1 MLDANAL
8 AALKQLK
15 SDIRESKQIHTGVV
29 KGSSNRFSFVI
40 RDTDQAEFFLP
51 PQEMDKLLPGDEIE
65 FELAKG
71 DKDREYAVVTKLKNS
86 AMDLFVGRYEVKG
99 QAHLVQP
106 DDMMINKAFFI
117 PPKDRKGNNQD
128 YVACKVIRHPF
139 PDGKAQARILK
150 VIGNKGSA
158 FIEHEFVKARFGLS
172 SEFPLT
178 ISQQA
183 DQLSATLID
192 TVKSGRLDET
202 ATAFVTIDSAET
214 RDMDDAVWARETDT
228 GFELKVAI
236 ADPTPWFKEHSDLD
250 REAFN
255 RATSTY
261 LPGQTITMLPAKL
274 SHNLCSLVP
283 GYDRLALVI
292 AIELDQDA
300 RVQHYTFNTAVIHS
314 HAKLSYQEVAD
325 FLLADKSIGQPEAI
339 CQSLKALAT
348 VHQKLNQQ
356 RAAHGLLMEDRPDYR
371 FNLDENG
378 KLLSINQEQR
388 LLSQNIIE
396 ECMLLVNQLAA
407 QFLQQHTA
415 GLFINQEGIKKEKRD
430 EFSQLVQKACADIGD
445 FQLDQLDS
453 FVGLMKN
460 LQQNHPYLREVSSR
474 LYGRSEIASQCSG
487 HFAQGFSHYTTITSP
502 IRKYLDL
509 FNHRRINEILNKQ
522 TTKAL
527 AADKIDALKQALQNS
542 RTASQQVESWLV
554 CSYMENFEGIEFD
567 AEVNY
572 LNGIGLGVRL
582 THNGV
587 DGFIDFRNQKIKSEF
602 NSEWMTHT
610 IGDTEIKLGQT
621 ITVVLDGINSERKQ
635 VQFKC
640 PDIPTES

>member
-15 SDIRESKQIHTGVV
+15 SDIRESKQLYTGVV

-40 RDTDQAEFFLP
+40 RATDQAEFFLP

-71 DKDREYAVVTKLKNS
+71 DKDKEYAVVTKLKHS

-106 DDMMINKAFFI
+106 DDLMINKAFFI

-172 SEFPLT
+172 TEFPLT
-178 ISQQA
+178 ISQQV
-183 DQLSATLID
+183 DQLTAALID
-192 TVKSGRLDET
+192 TVKAERVDET

-214 RDMDDAVWARETDT
+214 RDMDDAVWARKTDN
-228 GFELKVAI
+228 GFELKIAI
-236 ADPTPWFKEHSDLD
+236 ADPTPWFKEHSDID
-250 REAFN
+250 REAFS

-292 AIELDQDA
+292 TVELDNDA
-300 RVQHYTFNTAVIHS
+300 KVQNYNFSSAVIHS
-314 HAKLSYQEVAD
+314 HAKLSYQEVTD
-325 FLLADKSIGQPEAI
+325 FLLAEKNIGQSEAI
-339 CQSLKALAT
+339 CDSLT
-348 VHQKLNQQ
+348 VLSAIHQKLNQQ
-356 RAAHGLLMEDRPDYR
+356 RAEHALLMEDRPDYR

-378 KLLSINQEQR
+378 KLLSINREDR
-388 LLSQNIIE
+388 ILAQNIIE
-396 ECMLLVNQLAA
+396 ECMLLVNRLAA
-407 QFLQQHTA
+407 QFLQQHNA
-415 GLFINQEGIKKEKRD
+415 GLFINQAGIKKDRRED
-430 EFSQLVQKACADIGD
+430 FSQLIQKNTDVGAFDLE
-445 FQLDQLDS
+445 QLTD
-453 FVGLMKN
+453 FVGLMKT
-460 LQQNHPYLREVSSR
+460 LQHQHPYLREVSSR
-474 LYGRSEIASQCSG
+474 LYGRSEISDQCLG
-487 HFAQGFSHYTTITSP
+487 HFAQGFSQYTTITSP

-509 FNHRRINEILNKQ
+509 FNHRRINEILSKQ
-522 TTKAL
+522 TTKTL
-527 AADKIDALKQALQNS
+527 TADKIDTLKQSLQHS
-542 RTASQQVESWLV
+542 RIASQQVESWLV
-554 CSYMENFEGIEFD
+554 CTYMENFEGIEFD

-572 LNGIGLGVRL
+572 INGIGLGVRL
-582 THNGV
+582 SHNGV

-602 NSEWMTHT
+602 NAEWMSHT
-610 IGDTEIKLGQT
+610 IGDIEIKLGQT
-621 ITVVLDGINSERKQ
+621 ITVVLDGINQERKQ

-640 PDIPTES
+640 PDIPAES